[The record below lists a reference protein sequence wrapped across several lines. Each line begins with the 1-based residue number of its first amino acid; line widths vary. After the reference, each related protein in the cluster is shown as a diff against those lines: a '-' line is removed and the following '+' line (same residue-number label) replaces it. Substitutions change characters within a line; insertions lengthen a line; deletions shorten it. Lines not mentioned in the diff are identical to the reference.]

1 MGALVLVVVLG
12 AVGCGEDVP
21 PLEVPE
27 DAAGFR
33 VERYAHRLALETGA
47 LESELTVA
55 VAAPGGRCVTLASA
69 LPVSW
74 ARWDGVEAQATH
86 DPVARTLRVCGPGTA
101 GGSVR
106 LGVGLTLPEGRDSST
121 RATFVRQVDASGR
134 RFTYLSPWLE
144 GCAAFGPCEPA
155 VDRLTDWELTVEH
168 RAVDTVLCGGE
179 RTVFPERTHCLI
191 RGAPSYTAWTV
202 AAYPTWDAV
211 PWLRDDV
218 AQVVLFTP
226 PHEPL
231 APRLDAAAVRGA
243 LRSYTALLGPLP
255 YGPELRVGVGP
266 IPWLGFE
273 VPGNVLLSDGIG
285 TARSD
290 YANLPLHTLLHEIAH
305 QWAGNRTT
313 LASPRDVVWKEAIA
327 EYLAYVAEE
336 ELRPASEATATR
348 RAWNSAG
355 RFAISW
361 PRPLDEPA
369 PPTEALL
376 HVGYGAGPMA
386 LFLQL
391 EPYLGR
397 PVVLDGIR
405 RFLAE
410 PGARGTGELRGALEA
425 AAGGVSLTRYWAAWV
440 EGRGE
445 PLRPQ
450 FAVETGGDT
459 VTVRQ
464 VQESEAMPCEVELE
478 VRGASG
484 ARWRVAARFDL
495 QAPQREL
502 TLPLELGEPVE
513 GVQVDPEE
521 RVLDWP
527 VLPRP

>member
-1 MGALVLVVVLG
+1 MDVLVLVAVFG
-12 AVGCGEDVP
+12 AMGCSEDAT

-27 DAAGFR
+27 DATGFR
-33 VERYAHRLALETGA
+33 VERYAHRLMLETGA
-47 LESELTVA
+47 LESELILA
-55 VAAPGGRCVTLASA
+55 VEVPGGRCLTLASA
-69 LPVSW
+69 LPVAW

-86 DPVARTLRVCGPGTA
+86 DSATRSLRVCGPGTS
-101 GGSVR
+101 GGALR
-106 LGVGLTLPEGRDSST
+106 LGFGLTLPEGRDSAT
-121 RATFVRQVDASGR
+121 RATFLRQRDASGH
-134 RFTYLSPWLE
+134 RFSFLSPWLE

-168 RAVDTVLCGGE
+168 RAEDTVLCGGE
-179 RTVFPERTHCLI
+179 REVSEGRTRCLI
-191 RGAPSYTAWTV
+191 RGAPAYSAWTV
-202 AAYPTWDAV
+202 SAYPAWEAV
-211 PWLRDDV
+211 PWLREEGT
-218 AQVVLFTP
+218 QVVLFTP

-273 VPGNVLLSDGIG
+273 VPGNVLLSDDIG

-290 YANLPLHTLLHEIAH
+290 YANLPLHTLLHELAH

-336 ELRPASEATATR
+336 ELRPGSEASATR

-355 RFAISW
+355 RFAVYW

-397 PVVLDGIR
+397 RGVLDGIR

-410 PGARGTGELRGALEA
+410 PGTRGTGELRGALEA
-425 AAGGVSLTRYWAAWV
+425 AAGGVSLARYWASWV

-445 PLRPQ
+445 PPRPQ
-450 FAVETGGDT
+450 FAVETVGDI

-464 VQESEAMPCEVELE
+464 VQDAEPMPCEVEVE
-478 VRGASG
+478 VRGVSG
-484 ARWRVAARFDL
+484 ARRRVVARFDL

-502 TLPLELGEPVE
+502 TLSLGLGEPVE

-527 VLPRP
+527 VLP